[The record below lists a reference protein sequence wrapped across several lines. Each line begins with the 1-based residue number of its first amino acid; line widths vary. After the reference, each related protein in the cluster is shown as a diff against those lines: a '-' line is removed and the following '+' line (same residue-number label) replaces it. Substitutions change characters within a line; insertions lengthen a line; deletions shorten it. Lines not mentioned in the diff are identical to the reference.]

1 MRLKDNAILNDKT
14 VNWTLITDN
23 WALSSENDQL
33 KTITMTAT
41 VLFYIIIT
49 IIIIDFIVHKILD
62 ALNAKH
68 FNDPIPAELA
78 DVYDQEAYQKSQ
90 RYKATNYK
98 FGVITSTFSVVLTLS
113 FLLFDGFEFVDT
125 IARSYSDN
133 SIIIALIFF
142 GIIMLGNDL
151 LTTPFSFYQTFV
163 IEEKF
168 GFNKTT
174 KKTFLLDKLKGLL
187 MLGIIGGGLLAIIIM
202 FYQATGTYFWLYA
215 WALVAVFSLFAN
227 LFYAR
232 LIVPL
237 FNKQT
242 PLEAGDLREKISAYA
257 NSVGFNLDKI
267 FVIDG
272 SKRSTKANAYFSGFG
287 REKRVTLY
295 DTLINDLQDEEIV
308 AVLAHEVGHYKKKHI
323 IFNMIASLLLTG
335 LTLYIL
341 SIFIS
346 NPLLSYAL
354 GVEVPSFHVGL
365 IAFGLLYSPISEL
378 TGFVMNHFSRKFE
391 YQADDYAKNTY
402 KSEPLVSSLKK
413 LSKNSLSNLTPHP
426 AYVWV
431 HYSHPT
437 LLERVRNLRK

>member
-1 MRLKDNAILNDKT
+1 MNST
-14 VNWTLITDN
+14 T
-23 WALSSENDQL
+23 
-33 KTITMTAT
+33 
-41 VLFYIIIT
+41 LFYIIIA
-49 IIIIDFIVHKILD
+49 IIIIDFLVDKILD
-62 ALNAKH
+62 ALNAKRY
-68 FNDPIPAELA
+68 NDPIPEELK
-78 DVYDQEAYQKSQ
+78 DVYDQEEYQKSQ
-90 RYKATNYK
+90 RYKTTNYK
-98 FGVITSTFSVVLTLS
+98 FGLITTTFSLVLTLV
-113 FLLFDGFEFVDT
+113 FLGLNGFEFVDN

-133 SIIIALIFF
+133 PIIIALIFF
-142 GIIMLGNDL
+142 GIIMLGSDIL
-151 LTTPFSFYQTFV
+151 STPFSYYQTFV
-163 IEEKF
+163 IEERF

-174 KKTFLLDKLKGLL
+174 RTTFILDKLKGLL
-187 MLGIIGGGLLAIIIM
+187 MMAVVGGGLLALIVW
-202 FYQATGTYFWLYA
+202 FYQVTGTYFWLYA
-215 WALVAVFSLFAN
+215 WALVAVFSIFTN
-227 LFYAR
+227 MFYAR

-242 PLEAGDLREKISAYA
+242 PLEAGQLRDQISDYA

-295 DTLINDLQDEEIV
+295 DTLVSDLDNEEIV

-323 IFNMIASLLLTG
+323 IFNLIASLLLTG
-335 LTLYIL
+335 LTLFIL

-346 NPLLSYAL
+346 NPLLTNAL
-354 GVEVPSFHVGL
+354 SVNIPSFHVGL

-402 KSEPLVSSLKK
+402 KAEPLVSSLKK